1 MLIEYIILNECIY
14 ELLLIYYVNL
24 SNLKVFFSQNQCFKP
39 VFAYIQLKLKYL
51 DILFNQRYL
60 VFEALMSS
68 PNQVLQ
74 FPINVRAV
82 LTGICL
88 IFTIVL
94 YF

>member
-1 MLIEYIILNECIY
+1 MNLF
-14 ELLLIYYVNL
+14 LIYYVNL
-24 SNLKVFFSQNQCFKP
+24 NNLKIFFSQNQCFKP
-39 VFAYIQLKLKYL
+39 VFAYIQVKLNYL
-51 DILFNQRYL
+51 GILFNQRYL

-74 FPINVRAV
+74 FPMNVRAV

-88 IFTIVL
+88 IFSIVL